1 MNSLAALARA
11 SSLLS
16 NTPKPQMPP
25 CRLGTPSSAGKA
37 IGNTSKPSASALLTS
52 WVAFQQKAIWKVPLT
67 KFWISSLATI
77 AGSKVMPS
85 WAQSAA
91 SALAFSSEAYVYS
104 VCSALA

>member
-16 NTPKPQMPP
+16 KIPKPQMPP
-25 CRLGTPSSAGKA
+25 CRLGTPSGAGKA
-37 IGNTSKPSASALLTS
+37 IGKTSKLSASALLTS

-77 AGSKVMPS
+77 AGSKVMPAWLHS
-85 WAQSAA
+85 RLR
-91 SALAFSSEAYVYS
+91 ALAFSSEA
-104 VCSALA
+104 